1 MAERTKA
8 TVLKTVARKRRG
20 FESLSLRQASP
31 GRLSSPPK
39 AATMNVKRSLWTSP
53 LKFDKIRHEGM

>member
-20 FESLSLRQASP
+20 FESLSLRQT
-31 GRLSSPPK
+31 SSGLFAFAGHWPAK
-39 AATMNVKRSLWTSP
+39 MKVKRSLWTSP
-53 LKFDKIRHEGM
+53 LKFDKIRQ

>member
-20 FESLSLRQASP
+20 FESLSLRKLRLTFIFASRRLAKAYGP
-31 GRLSSPPK
+31 GE
-39 AATMNVKRSLWTSP
+39 AWTSP
-53 LKFDKIRHEGM
+53 LKFDKIRS

>member
-20 FESLSLRQASP
+20 FESLSLRQASLDRSP
-31 GRLSSPPK
+31 SPPQ
-39 AATMNVKRSLWTSP
+39 AAKMNGQAKLV
-53 LKFDKIRHEGM
+53 DKPAEV